1 MFCRFI
7 TQKAHEHGS
16 QFCAILPRLYYNGAL
31 TQGALQASD
40 RWQATLHEPFDKL
53 LESARGDAASDYDT
67 FYCNALLGAVE
78 TLRIGNDKTRGI
90 RNDLAE
96 LLKNALETD
105 SIKSR
110 RTIDIFATG
119 NGFQFLIGK
128 ADSDDMT
135 TSLWPALCQASTAY
149 GHSVA
154 FWRAFLALL
163 QREKTKLDI
172 TGPHMETLKGTL
184 MRCLGSPSHDLRLTA
199 IHVLQII
206 AGQSREH
213 QDILHV
219 AMLIEQTP
227 LNLETQRSIAMRI
240 GQIAKLYPGVCSDQ
254 WIGEAVP
261 AFCLGLLHVRLASV
275 WDDSCAA
282 LKTIC
287 QTKEGEDFVT
297 KMIFEWLTASD
308 ASETPT
314 DASEPASQRPYA
326 TDFECTNLMQLQEH
340 IVDIQSQADN
350 VEEQLEVLFRDNH
363 AEIPFYNSFSRTQAL
378 RVLSS
383 LPHIAEKRSRLL
395 VPVLLNWALNQT
407 TPDPED
413 TPDSDE
419 VVDAVSQDS
428 WSRKDQKAMLSI
440 FAKFN
445 NPKVLYRTDEVR
457 EALLTLLGN
466 GDIEIQK
473 AALKA
478 LLTWKDPAI
487 VAYHEQLLN
496 LLDDERF
503 RDELPIFLS
512 EGKLQDTD
520 VDQVLPIVLRLLYGK
535 VIAGKRG
542 LESKRK
548 AVFVGLKI
556 RFGDDAIHQ
565 FLQIAFGPLSHISI
579 LKDSALDE
587 ELLQKDLVD
596 PRKQV
601 GMLNL
606 LDDLL
611 STFETTFAPFAGTV
625 VDPILYSA
633 IKASRELSI
642 PNDRADVEGRATKT
656 SLLKTIRQ
664 RALQLLGRLFENCPD
679 FEWKPYAGVLVKEMV
694 EPRLEQ
700 LPIETAQSVSG
711 LLRLFAAWSKSSRTA
726 PFLVELNP
734 AILHKIID
742 CLEVP
747 SAKDDVKCFVL
758 NDIVRNIISLVAD
771 DDEVTTTDSKLL
783 RNRIHTEIIQPYS
796 TAILHRVGQLLRQSP
811 GKEVLEA
818 GVQTVADLAPHVVG
832 ATESR
837 SMIEIATFLL
847 RQPSKRVNPRTKLG
861 LLKILHEFIQRC
873 DSQSLIELFDTTYG
887 AICPMFSFVQDR
899 TARTLLCDVL
909 QDLSDTNGDL
919 TVIAKLCHDL
929 NSFATGRLDEPDF
942 ERRSQAFNII
952 NEQSYRSYTLTQ
964 WKPLVYNMLYLIKDN
979 DELSI
984 RVNASL
990 SLRRFSE
997 VSSSEQFK
1005 EFVSAAVLPGIQ
1017 TGMREN
1023 SELVR
1028 VEYLAV
1034 LEHLV
1039 KTHAD
1044 WTPVAD
1050 LHVLLSEDDEA
1061 SFFGNIL
1068 HIQGH
1073 RRLRALRRLATHASH
1088 LRGTNIYHILI
1099 PLLEHFVFN
1108 KGDDEA
1114 ADSLLGE
1121 TIKTLTSLTEGLEWP
1136 QFRSLLKRYIGY
1148 LTSKEDLQKPIIR
1161 LIAGL
1166 MDGLNRAGRAK
1177 GYIAKPSSQV
1187 ASETDKSS
1195 DAMEI
1200 DEPLSTL
1207 AKTLPQQDKL
1217 STDLINNFLPDLTN
1231 FLHKKD
1237 EATVSLR
1244 VPIAVAIAKIL
1255 LVLPPL
1261 EIETRLPGVLLDIC
1275 YILKSR
1281 AQEARDMSRNTLSDI
1296 ATLMGPGYLGFI
1308 LKALRTALQRGYQLH
1323 VLSFTLHTILVKL
1336 ADQTTPGDLD
1346 YCLVELVD
1354 VVSIPEKR
1362 HAIEVQN

>member
-1 MFCRFI
+1 MFCRFVA
-7 TQKAHEHGS
+7 QKAHEHGS

-31 TQGALQASD
+31 ATGALQPSD

-53 LESARGDAASDYDT
+53 VESARGNADSDYDT

-78 TLRIGNDKTRGI
+78 TLRVENDKTRGI
-90 RNDLAE
+90 WNDLVE
-96 LLKNALETD
+96 LLKNAVETD
-105 SIKSR
+105 SAKPR
-110 RTIDIFATG
+110 RIVDIFATG

-128 ADSDDMT
+128 SDSGGLT
-135 TSLWPALCQASTAY
+135 ASLWPALCQASTVY

-154 FWRAFLALL
+154 FWHALLGLL
-163 QREKTKLDI
+163 QREKRELDI
-172 TGPHMETLKGTL
+172 TGSHMELLKRTL

-199 IHVLQII
+199 IYILQII
-206 AGQSREH
+206 AGQSEEL
-213 QDILHV
+213 QNILHI
-219 AMLIEQTP
+219 AMLVEQTP

-240 GQIAKLYPGVCSDQ
+240 GQIAKLYPGVCSDPLV
-254 WIGEAVP
+254 GEAIP

-275 WDDSCAA
+275 WDDSCTA
-282 LKTIC
+282 LKAIC
-287 QTKEGEDFVT
+287 GTKEGEGFVT
-297 KMIFEWLTASD
+297 QMVFEWLTASD
-308 ASETPT
+308 ANQ
-314 DASEPASQRPYA
+314 DATGEPQSAPSQRPYA
-326 TDFECTNLMQLQEH
+326 TDFECTNLIQLQDH
-340 IVDIQSQADN
+340 VADIQSQANN
-350 VEEQLEVLFRDNH
+350 VEEQLEILFKENH
-363 AEIPFYNSFSRTQAL
+363 KEVPFHNPFSRTQAL
-378 RVLSS
+378 RVLSF

-395 VPVLLNWALNQT
+395 VPVLLNWALNQAA
-407 TPDPED
+407 PEPED
-413 TPDSDE
+413 TPIPEEEPDS
-419 VVDAVSQDS
+419 ATQDR
-428 WSRKDQKAMLSI
+428 WARKDQKAMLSI

-445 NPKVLYRTDEVR
+445 NPKVLYRTDDVR
-457 EALLTLLGN
+457 EALLALLGN

-487 VAYHEQLLN
+487 VAYQEQLLN

-520 VDQVLPIVLRLLYGK
+520 VDHVLPIVLRLLYGK

-548 AVFVGLKI
+548 AVFVGLKN

-565 FLQIAFGPLSHISI
+565 FLQIAFGPLGHISI
-579 LKDSALDE
+579 LRDSAVDE
-587 ELLQKDLVD
+587 ELLKTDLVD
-596 PRKQV
+596 ARKQV

-611 STFETTFAPFAGTV
+611 STFATTFAPFAGTV

-633 IKASRELSI
+633 IKASRELS
-642 PNDRADVEGRATKT
+642 RASDHEDNEGRATNT

-664 RALQLLGRLFENCPD
+664 RALQILGRLFENCPD
-679 FEWKPYAGVLVKEMV
+679 FEWRPYVGVLVKEMV

-711 LLRLFAAWSKSSRTA
+711 ILRLFAAWSKSSHTA
-726 PFLVELNP
+726 PFLIEFNP
-734 AILHKIID
+734 DILHKVID

-747 SAKDDVKCFVL
+747 SAKDEVKCFVL
-758 NDIVRNIISLVAD
+758 NDIVRNVISLVTD
-771 DDEVTTTDSKLL
+771 EDEVPTTDSKLL
-783 RNRIHTEIIQPYS
+783 RNRIHTDIIQPYS

-811 GKEVLEA
+811 SKELLEA

-861 LLKILHEFIQRC
+861 LLKILHEFVQRC
-873 DSQSLIELFDTTYG
+873 DSQSLIELFGTTYD

-899 TARTLLCDVL
+899 TARNLLCDVL

-942 ERRSQAFNII
+942 ERRSQAFNDI
-952 NEQSYRSYTLTQ
+952 NEQHYRSYTLTQ

-990 SLRRFSE
+990 SLRRFGE
-997 VSSSEQFK
+997 VSSSEQFR
-1005 EFVSAAVLPGIQ
+1005 EFVSTAVLPGINA
-1017 TGMREN
+1017 GMREN

-1039 KTHAD
+1039 KTHSD
-1044 WTPVAD
+1044 WAPVAD

-1068 HIQGH
+1068 HIQAH
-1073 RRLRALRRLATHASH
+1073 RRLRALRRLAANASH
-1088 LRGTNIYHILI
+1088 LRGNNIYHILI

-1166 MDGLNRAGRAK
+1166 MDGLNRAGRSK
-1177 GYIAKPSSQV
+1177 GYIGKPSSQV
-1187 ASETDKSS
+1187 ESEAEEPS
-1195 DAMEI
+1195 DAMEV

-1207 AKTLPQQDKL
+1207 AKTLPQQEKL
-1217 STDLINNFLPDLTN
+1217 SSDLINNFLPDLTN

-1261 EIETRLPGVLLDIC
+1261 EIETRLPGVLLDIS

-1336 ADQTTPGDLD
+1336 ADQTKPGDLD
-1346 YCLVELVD
+1346 YCLVDLVD
-1354 VVSIPEKR
+1354 VVST
-1362 HAIEVQN
+1362 

>member
-1 MFCRFI
+1 
-7 TQKAHEHGS
+7 
-16 QFCAILPRLYYNGAL
+16 
-31 TQGALQASD
+31 
-40 RWQATLHEPFDKL
+40 
-53 LESARGDAASDYDT
+53 
-67 FYCNALLGAVE
+67 
-78 TLRIGNDKTRGI
+78 
-90 RNDLAE
+90 
-96 LLKNALETD
+96 
-105 SIKSR
+105 
-110 RTIDIFATG
+110 
-119 NGFQFLIGK
+119 
-128 ADSDDMT
+128 
-135 TSLWPALCQASTAY
+135 
-149 GHSVA
+149 
-154 FWRAFLALL
+154 
-163 QREKTKLDI
+163 
-172 TGPHMETLKGTL
+172 
-184 MRCLGSPSHDLRLTA
+184 
-199 IHVLQII
+199 
-206 AGQSREH
+206 
-213 QDILHV
+213 
-219 AMLIEQTP
+219 
-227 LNLETQRSIAMRI
+227 
-240 GQIAKLYPGVCSDQ
+240 
-254 WIGEAVP
+254 
-261 AFCLGLLHVRLASV
+261 
-275 WDDSCAA
+275 
-282 LKTIC
+282 
-287 QTKEGEDFVT
+287 
-297 KMIFEWLTASD
+297 
-308 ASETPT
+308 
-314 DASEPASQRPYA
+314 
-326 TDFECTNLMQLQEH
+326 
-340 IVDIQSQADN
+340 
-350 VEEQLEVLFRDNH
+350 
-363 AEIPFYNSFSRTQAL
+363 
-378 RVLSS
+378 
-383 LPHIAEKRSRLL
+383 
-395 VPVLLNWALNQT
+395 
-407 TPDPED
+407 
-413 TPDSDE
+413 
-419 VVDAVSQDS
+419 
-428 WSRKDQKAMLSI
+428 
-440 FAKFN
+440 
-445 NPKVLYRTDEVR
+445 
-457 EALLTLLGN
+457 LLGN

-487 VAYHEQLLN
+487 VAYQEQLLN

-548 AVFVGLKI
+548 AVFVGLKN

-565 FLQIAFGPLSHISI
+565 FLQIAFGPLGHISI
-579 LKDSALDE
+579 LKDSAVDE

-596 PRKQV
+596 ARKQV

-611 STFETTFAPFAGTV
+611 STFATTFAPFAGTV

-633 IKASRELSI
+633 IKASRELSK
-642 PNDRADVEGRATKT
+642 PNDNEDDEGRATNT

-664 RALQLLGRLFENCPD
+664 RALQILGRLFENCPD
-679 FEWKPYAGVLVKEMV
+679 FEWKSYTGALVKEMV
-694 EPRLEQ
+694 DPRLEH

-711 LLRLFAAWSKSSRTA
+711 LLRLLAAWSKSSATA
-726 PFLVELNP
+726 PFLVEFNP
-734 AILHKIID
+734 AILHKVID

-758 NDIVRNIISLVAD
+758 NDIIRNIVSLVTVE
-771 DDEVTTTDSKLL
+771 DEVPTTDSKLL
-783 RNRIHTEIIQPYS
+783 RNRIHTDIIQPYS

-811 GKEVLEA
+811 SKEVLEA

-873 DSQSLIELFDTTYG
+873 DSQGLTELFDTIYD

-899 TARTLLCDVL
+899 TARALLCDVL
-909 QDLSDTNGDL
+909 QDLSDTSSDL
-919 TVIAKLCHDL
+919 VVISKLCHDL
-929 NSFATGRLDEPDF
+929 NSFATGRIDEPDF
-942 ERRSQAFNII
+942 ERRSQAFSAI
-952 NEQSYRSYTLTQ
+952 NEQGYQSYTLAQ

-997 VSSSEQFK
+997 VSSSEPFRA
-1005 EFVSAAVLPGIQ
+1005 FISAAVLPGIHA
-1017 TGMREN
+1017 GMREN

-1028 VEYLAV
+1028 IEYLAV

-1039 KTHAD
+1039 KTHPD
-1044 WTPVAD
+1044 WAPVAD

-1073 RRLRALRRLATHASH
+1073 RRLRALRRLATSASH
-1088 LRGTNIYHILI
+1088 LRGTNIYHVLI

-1166 MDGLNRAGRAK
+1166 MDGLNYAARAK
-1177 GYIAKPSSQV
+1177 GYIAKAASGEDDQV
-1187 ASETDKSS
+1187 ASEDEEDP
-1195 DAMEI
+1195 DAM
-1200 DEPLSTL
+1200 DVDKPLSTL
-1207 AKTLPQQDKL
+1207 AKTLPQQEKL
-1217 STDLINNFLPDLTN
+1217 SVDLINNFLPDLTN

-1323 VLSFTLHTILVKL
+1323 VLSFTLHSILVKL
-1336 ADQTTPGDLD
+1336 ADQTNPGDLD
-1346 YCLVELVD
+1346 YCLADLVD
-1354 VVSIPEKR
+1354 VVSTSTEQFTLEKT
-1362 HAIEVQN
+1362 N